1 MSTEYE
7 ENNNWRSDSLSIQTK
22 IDTNGE
28 KIESLRSLCGSMYIL
43 LTNRGTNRGN

>member
-1 MSTEYE
+1 MRRTTVGVQSFQ
-7 ENNNWRSDSLSIQTK
+7 IK

-43 LTNRGTNRGN
+43 LTNRTNRGNQAGQSLLP